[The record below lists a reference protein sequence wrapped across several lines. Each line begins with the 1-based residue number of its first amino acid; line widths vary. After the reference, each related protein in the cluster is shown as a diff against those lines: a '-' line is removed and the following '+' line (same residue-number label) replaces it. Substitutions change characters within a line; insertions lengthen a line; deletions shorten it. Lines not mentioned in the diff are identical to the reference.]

1 MRQRG
6 PSRHCSPPHIQPTR
20 AALCYIIYV
29 TDDDRFPPCD
39 TLTDILRLIGSL
51 CSSRDVDPNCR
62 GYVRSLATFSSY
74 VYYWLFK
81 YPRVHHSSQ
90 LRFDN
95 YRVVNHES
103 LDAIIKIDKIDVG
116 WNLTEGG
123 DLEAA
128 PFHSTGERDGIYRL
142 NFTGSKNFAKPRNF
156 SSEVYKNAL
165 VQWSSLGI
173 GESKSLDG
181 SRKRNCGIVS
191 HKFTSPRRNRTK
203 DEHCDIDTKVRERS
217 LEDRLSVV
225 GLFVNGSPVVVG
237 ERRVGGGQRILVP
250 RILSVELI
258 FETFEPPV

>member
-6 PSRHCSPPHIQPTR
+6 PSRHCSPLHIQPTR

-128 PFHSTGERDGIYRL
+128 PSHSTGERDGIYRL

-165 VQWSSLGI
+165 VQWSRWESASLKVWMEVEREIAVLFLTSSPHHGGTEPRTNTVISIRKSERDPWKI
-173 GESKSLDG
+173 GCRWSVYLSMGVQWLLGREEWGAGSGFWFREFSLL
-181 SRKRNCGIVS
+181 N
-191 HKFTSPRRNRTK
+191 
-203 DEHCDIDTKVRERS
+203 
-217 LEDRLSVV
+217 
-225 GLFVNGSPVVVG
+225 
-237 ERRVGGGQRILVP
+237 
-250 RILSVELI
+250 
-258 FETFEPPV
+258 